1 MAESG
6 GITYNPGPVADHA
19 HSVVSS
25 AGTLDQI
32 HADSHQLTQMLTE
45 YFGGHGAT
53 GFFEAQAQMLSG
65 LQGLIETI
73 GQHGST
79 IGSVL
84 EGAIQTDQT
93 INSLF

>member
-1 MAESG
+1 
-6 GITYNPGPVADHA
+6 
-19 HSVVSS
+19 
-25 AGTLDQI
+25 
-32 HADSHQLTQMLTE
+32 MLTE
-45 YFGGHGAT
+45 YFAYHGAT

-84 EGAIQTDQT
+84 EGAISTDQT
-93 INSLF
+93 IQSLF

>member
-1 MAESG
+1 MTD

-19 HSVVSS
+19 HSVIGS

-32 HADSHQLTQMLTE
+32 HGDSHQLTQLLTE
-45 YFGGHGAT
+45 YFAGHGAT

-73 GQHGST
+73 SRHGST

-84 EGAIQTDQT
+84 EGALQTDQT